1 MDAGSGFV
9 REEEEA
15 LRVELDDAGERVGEA
30 GRCGE
35 GRALLGAGRK
45 ISIMVGSVCL
55 CLCLRESG
63 SMRAP
68 GMKLLGML
76 ERADHSL

>member
-1 MDAGSGFV
+1 MDVGSGFV
-9 REEEEA
+9 REDEEA
-15 LRVELDDAGERVGEA
+15 LRVEVDDAGERVGEA

-45 ISIMVGSVCL
+45 ISSMVRVGMSVL
-55 CLCLRESG
+55 GESG
-63 SMRAP
+63 SIRAP

>member
-1 MDAGSGFV
+1 MDAGSAGFV

-55 CLCLRESG
+55 CLRESG
-63 SMRAP
+63 SIRAP